1 MKKGGLIDE
10 TGDEIEES
18 TGSEVE
24 TDVVEAEAVVLT
36 IEVLT
41 EEEMG
46 EDERADVTDATL
58 EGITETAV
66 DDAEDDGEVVA
77 TVGRVN
83 VEEVEETGNGSTESR
98 S

>member
-1 MKKGGLIDE
+1 MDE

-18 TGSEVE
+18 TGIGGG
-24 TDVVEAEAVVLT
+24 TDVVEAVVLT
-36 IEVLT
+36 IGVLT

-46 EDERADVTDATL
+46 EDEREDVTEATL

-66 DDAEDDGEVVA
+66 DDVEDDGEVVA

>member
-1 MKKGGLIDE
+1 MKKGSLVDE
-10 TGDEIEES
+10 TGDETEES
-18 TGSEVE
+18 IGNGVE
-24 TDVVEAEAVVLT
+24 TDVVAAVVLT
-36 IEVLT
+36 KEVLM

-46 EDERADVTDATL
+46 KDEREDVTDATL

-66 DDAEDDGEVVA
+66 GEADDDAVVV

-83 VEEVEETGNGSTESR
+83 VEEVEETGNGSIESK

>member
-10 TGDEIEES
+10 TGDEMEES
-18 TGSEVE
+18 TGNGVE
-24 TDVVEAEAVVLT
+24 TDIVAAVVLT
-36 IEVLT
+36 KEVLM

-46 EDERADVTDATL
+46 KDEREDVTDATL

-66 DDAEDDGEVVA
+66 GEADDDAVVA

-83 VEEVEETGNGSTESR
+83 VEEVEETGNGSTESK

>member
-1 MKKGGLIDE
+1 MKRGGLFDE

-18 TGSEVE
+18 TGNGVE
-24 TDVVEAEAVVLT
+24 IDVVEAVVLT
-36 IEVLT
+36 KEVLT

-58 EGITETAV
+58 EGITETEV
-66 DDAEDDGEVVA
+66 DDVDDDGEVVA
-77 TVGRVN
+77 TVGRVK

>member
-1 MKKGGLIDE
+1 MKKGLIDE

-18 TGSEVE
+18 TGSGVE
-24 TDVVEAEAVVLT
+24 TDVVEAVVLT

-46 EDERADVTDATL
+46 EEERADVTDATL

-66 DDAEDDGEVVA
+66 DDAEDDGGVVA

-83 VEEVEETGNGSTESR
+83 VEEVEETGSGSTESR

>member
-18 TGSEVE
+18 TGNGVE
-24 TDVVEAEAVVLT
+24 TDVIAAVVLT
-36 IEVLT
+36 KEVLK

-46 EDERADVTDATL
+46 KEERADVTEATL

-66 DDAEDDGEVVA
+66 DEADDDEVVA